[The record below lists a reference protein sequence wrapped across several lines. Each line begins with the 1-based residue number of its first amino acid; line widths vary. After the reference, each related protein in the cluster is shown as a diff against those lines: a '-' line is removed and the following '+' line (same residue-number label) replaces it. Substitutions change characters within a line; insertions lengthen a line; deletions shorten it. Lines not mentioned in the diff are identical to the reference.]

1 MSFRSSISAALL
13 ALIGSVGLAGQA
25 SAQDTLPGARITN
38 AGVVRANAIT
48 DSVFIRRTRLIDTVE
63 IADFTS
69 LMLAQIGAPPFDD
82 SLAFKVTSDLQRI
95 RISGRIMDFPPENRA
110 ELGPIF
116 SFLDSTSVFVAE
128 ISMPR
133 ADSGILVFKL
143 ERVTVRGF
151 AIPEVMMLAAV
162 AEYRRRYP
170 TMLFAGGTQFH
181 VEIPRE
187 ARVTLIRNALVLK
200 MPPKP

>member
-1 MSFRSSISAALL
+1 MRFRTLMVAVLAATLGSAGHAK
-13 ALIGSVGLAGQA
+13 
-25 SAQDTLPGARITN
+25 AQDTLPGARITN

-48 DSVFIRRTRLIDTVE
+48 DSVFIRRTRLIDTVD

-82 SLAFKVTSDLQRI
+82 SLAFKVTSDPQRI
-95 RISGRIMDFPPENRA
+95 RIAGRIMDFPPENRA

-116 SFLDSTSVFVAE
+116 SFLDSTTVFVAE

-143 ERVTVRGF
+143 ERVTVKGF

-170 TMLFAGGTQFH
+170 KMLFAGGTQFH

-187 ARVTLIRNALVLK
+187 AHVILIRNGLVLK